1 MDIIT
6 YSLAKNKAKK
16 YTDEVVEG
24 LGRGIL
30 YKGAVSYYNDLPS
43 NAAIGDCYS
52 VLYEGTSGSTPSGAE
67 YVWGKVN
74 DAAAAEWIQLGK
86 DIDLT
91 DYVKNTDFATTSK
104 AGIIRASNYYATVT
118 DAAGGLYAGTYT
130 YPQYLNAIDTCF
142 ISKGTLENVITG
154 KGLVSNTDYASSS
167 TSGVIKIAGWAR
179 TGIDNGV
186 LTAVTTDYTTYSE
199 TANNAFISKGT
210 LENVITGKGL
220 TTKSYVDGLVGD
232 IASVIDSIN
241 GEVI

>member
-30 YKGAVSYYNDLPS
+30 YKGAVNYYNDLPN

-67 YVWGKVN
+67 YIWGKVN

-91 DYVKNTDFATTSK
+91 DYVKNTD
-104 AGIIRASNYYATVT
+104 YATSSK
-118 DAAGGLYAGTYT
+118 GGTLKVDNGLGTGVSQYGVLVGIGKT
-130 YPQYLNAIDTCF
+130 YPQYNSAYSDLI
-142 ISKGTLENVITG
+142 ISKGTLDNVITG
-154 KGLVSNTDYASSS
+154 KGLVSNTDYANS
-167 TSGVIKIAGWAR
+167 TTGGVIVSANSLSINSAGQTYCQIR
-179 TGIDNGV
+179 
-186 LTAVTTDYTTYSE
+186 DYATYQTIS
-199 TANNAFISKGT
+199 NSHFISKGT
-210 LENVITGKGL
+210 LDNVLNARI
-220 TTKSYVDGLVGD
+220 GD
-232 IASVIDSIN
+232 IQTLLDNLDIGSGV
-241 GEVI
+241 

>member
-1 MDIIT
+1 MDIVT

-30 YKGAVSYYNDLPS
+30 YKGAVNYYNDLPG

-67 YVWGKVN
+67 YIWGKVN

-91 DYVKNTDFATTSK
+91 DYVKNTDYASDNK
-104 AGIIRASNYYATVT
+104 AGVIKSGYGLLINASGNPYADIR
-118 DAAGGLYAGTYT
+118 TYDN
-130 YPQYLNAIDTCF
+130 YLNVNNNLF

-154 KGLVSNTDYASSS
+154 KGLVSNTDYATDSVA
-167 TSGVIKIAGWAR
+167 GVLKTDWGTGTYVNSNNGKIQAR
-179 TGIDNGV
+179 AADYATYNTLGNGTFIGKGTLDNV
-186 LTAVTTDYTTYSE
+186 LTAT
-199 TANNAFISKGT
+199 I
-210 LENVITGKGL
+210 
-220 TTKSYVDGLVGD
+220 GD
-232 IASVIDSIN
+232 IASVIDAIN
-241 GEVI
+241 GESI